1 MIKAIFFDFFNTLA
15 CYQPPREQLYIDI
28 CGEHGIHVEE
38 KALFKSLPLADTFWR
53 DENRRYPIDKR
64 TSEENADFWAE
75 YVVKA
80 LKGAEVEISRDL
92 AFKILS
98 KMQQMKWEFKSFED
112 VADTL
117 KLLKDIG
124 LTLGLISNVGQDMQ
138 KTFKELGLQ
147 QYLDYYVTSL
157 EVGYDKP
164 QPEIFQAAL
173 QKAKVNPEEVIYV
186 GDQYELDIVGARG
199 VGIKAILIDRKGW
212 FADIT
217 TCPRIQNLTEIIKH
231 I

>member
-15 CYQPPREQLYIDI
+15 CYQPPREQVYINI

-53 DENRRYPIDKR
+53 DENRRHPIDKR
-64 TSEENADFWAE
+64 TQEEKTAFWTE
-75 YVVKA
+75 YAIKA
-80 LKGAEVEISRDL
+80 LKGAGVEINRDL
-92 AFKILS
+92 ALKILS
-98 KMQQMKWEFKSFED
+98 KMQQMKWEFKAFDD
-112 VADTL
+112 VSNTL
-117 KLLKDIG
+117 KMLKDRG

-147 QYLDYYVTSL
+147 PYLDYYVTSL
-157 EVGYDKP
+157 EVGFDKP
-164 QPEIFQAAL
+164 RPEIFQAAL

-199 VGIKAILIDRKGW
+199 VGMKAILIDRKRW
-212 FADIT
+212 STDIT
-217 TCPRIQNLTEIIKH
+217 DCPRIQSLAEIMKH